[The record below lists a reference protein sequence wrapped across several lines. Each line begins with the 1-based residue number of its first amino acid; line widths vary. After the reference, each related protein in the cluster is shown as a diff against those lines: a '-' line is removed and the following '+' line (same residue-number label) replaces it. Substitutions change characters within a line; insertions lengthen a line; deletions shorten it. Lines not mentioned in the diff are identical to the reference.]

1 MIEVS
6 KLNYRY
12 PGGHEL
18 ALSDLNFTV
27 ETGEIFGFLG
37 PSGAGKST
45 TQKILI
51 GLLRGF
57 EGEVR
62 VLGRPL
68 QSWRSDYYQQIG
80 VSFELP
86 NHYLK
91 LTALENLNYFRTL
104 YTGKTDDPVKV
115 LEAVGLA
122 EDARKRVSDFSKG
135 MRIRLNLARS
145 LLHRPRLL
153 FLDEPTSG
161 LDPVNAQRI
170 KDLIRQQQAGGTT
183 VFLTTHHM
191 AFAEEVC
198 DRVAFIVEG
207 RIALIDRPSELKL
220 RYGERTLKVEV
231 GNGEEV
237 QVHSFP
243 LEGLASNPFFL
254 SLLASPHLR
263 TLHSQE
269 SSLES
274 IFIRV
279 TGKALQG
286 AA

>member
-6 KLNYRY
+6 KLNFSY
-12 PGGHEL
+12 PGSRKL
-18 ALSDLNFTV
+18 ALSDLNFSV
-27 ETGEIFGFLG
+27 EPGEIFGFLG

-62 VLGRPL
+62 VLGKPL

-91 LTALENLNYFRTL
+91 LTALENLHYFRTL
-104 YTGKTDDPVKV
+104 YAGRTDDPLQV
-115 LEAVGLA
+115 LESVGL
-122 EDARKRVSDFSKG
+122 EGDARKRVSDFSKG
-135 MRIRLNLARS
+135 MRIRLNLARA
-145 LLHRPRLL
+145 LLHRPKLL

-161 LDPVNAQRI
+161 LDPVNSRRI
-170 KDLIRQQQAGGTT
+170 KEIIRQKRQGGTT
-183 VFLTTHHM
+183 VFLTTHNM
-191 AFAEEVC
+191 TFAEEVC
-198 DRVAFIVEG
+198 DRVAFMVDG

-231 GNGEEV
+231 GDGEEV
-237 QVHSFP
+237 KVHTFP
-243 LEGLASNPFFL
+243 LANLADNPFFL
-254 SLLASPHLR
+254 ALLKSPHLR
-263 TLHSQE
+263 TVHSQE
-269 SSLES
+269 STLES

-279 TGKALQG
+279 TGKTLES